1 VCSSECVEADVVY
14 RNLPAFILRPSGD
27 GIKHHRDIYLTYQG
41 NEPAPNYIL
50 HYADPASTVAAH
62 KNCYA
67 AAIFDC
73 FNPEILYGEVL
84 ARPDWTQPTLS
95 AEELRRNGGIP
106 PPPQPIIPNE
116 FVIQLYNPEQQVK
129 VELRPGKWG
138 SSDSYEFSLP
148 QHTFREPSASNID
161 RGQHDPAMLAT
172 TPKLNF
178 VWRKE
183 SVLSKDLTCFMTGK
197 STDTW
202 DKRKARK
209 DPDIA
214 IALWRSMRELTL
226 YEPNLQRL
234 ELEDPKGLEVV
245 LLLGAIVIRDLFFT
259 GREHVRELFNVGD
272 AQSSR
277 KLSAGGR
284 TLSNEEPKHFQP
296 GAPGPHAPPPMPL
309 RPNDSKQQPGA
320 AAHNTPP
327 PLPGSRPPPLADP
340 RSRWELEA
348 ETARLKAEAEAE
360 AKALE
365 KQRIKRQK
373 ADEAERKRLLH
384 IFEQEKLAKER
395 ADEAERLRLLKI
407 VEQEE
412 RDRQAA
418 IERETERL
426 RQEYGVPGEPE
437 GRGSRKSP
445 KAGSRVSFMQ
455 PSNNEHGSSSSNGAF
470 MMSGANGNTGGL
482 NVQKP
487 AKKKSFFSLRSA
499 S

>member
-1 VCSSECVEADVVY
+1 
-14 RNLPAFILRPSGD
+14 
-27 GIKHHRDIYLTYQG
+27 
-41 NEPAPNYIL
+41 
-50 HYADPASTVAAH
+50 
-62 KNCYA
+62 
-67 AAIFDC
+67 
-73 FNPEILYGEVL
+73 
-84 ARPDWTQPTLS
+84 
-95 AEELRRNGGIP
+95 
-106 PPPQPIIPNE
+106 
-116 FVIQLYNPEQQVK
+116 LYNPEQQVK

-245 LLLGAIVIRDLFFT
+245 LLLGAIAIRDLFFT
-259 GREHVRELFNVGD
+259 SKEHVRELFNVGD
-272 AQSSR
+272 ASTNR
-277 KLSAGGR
+277 KLSVGGR
-284 TLSNEEPKHFQP
+284 TLSDEHPTQFVP
-296 GAPGPHAPPPMPL
+296 GAPSSQGPPPMP
-309 RPNDSKQQPGA
+309 PHPHDNKQHPGA
-320 AAHNTPP
+320 GPHNTPP
-327 PLPGSRPPPLADP
+327 SLPGSRPPPLADP
-340 RSRWELEA
+340 RSKWELEA

-360 AKALE
+360 AKQIQ
-365 KQRIKRQK
+365 KQRLKKEK
-373 ADEAERKRLLH
+373 ADEAERKRLLY
-384 IFEQEKLAKER
+384 IFEQEKHAKER

-412 RDRQAA
+412 RERQAA
-418 IERETERL
+418 IDRETERL
-426 RQEYGVPGEPE
+426 RQEYGVPGEND
-437 GRGSRKSP
+437 GRGSRRSP
-445 KAGSRVSFMQ
+445 KNNRVSFMQ
-455 PSNNEHGSSSSNGAF
+455 PVNENGASSSSAF
-470 MMSGANGNTGGL
+470 MMSGANGGGSGGPS
-482 NVQKP
+482 VQKP
-487 AKKKSFFSLRSA
+487 SKKKSFFGLRSA
-499 S
+499 SDDAESEQRKLTKKSSAIW

>member
-1 VCSSECVEADVVY
+1 
-14 RNLPAFILRPSGD
+14 NLPAFILRPSGD

-309 RPNDSKQQPGA
+309 RPNDSKQQP
-320 AAHNTPP
+320 
-327 PLPGSRPPPLADP
+327 
-340 RSRWELEA
+340 
-348 ETARLKAEAEAE
+348 
-360 AKALE
+360 
-365 KQRIKRQK
+365 
-373 ADEAERKRLLH
+373 
-384 IFEQEKLAKER
+384 ER